1 MDNKE
6 LLENLS
12 RLGVSLLET
21 ERDFNVNKTLAGV
34 VQSKEPRYWEA
45 FPVLLANAA
54 KDENFDYQKV
64 LDYLKDDQGK
74 QALRQLFLLSLAV
87 YKFNHLK
94 FGWADRFYSELTDKE
109 KNKVGLCKDYLAHNH
124 DLGFAG
130 HQFSAQR
137 LKGLFNNYFKEE
149 AQETKKLRSQHEELS
164 LEYSLSQVFSPKQKE
179 LFRKKLEGKP
189 LTKTEREYFSRSV
202 KKKVQALANPELH
215 RLAQRLLE

>member
-21 ERDFNVNKTLAGV
+21 EKDFDVNKTLAEV

-45 FPVLLANAA
+45 FSVLLANAA
-54 KDENFDYQKV
+54 KDENFDYKKV
-64 LDYLKDDQGK
+64 FDYLKDDEGRQVFK
-74 QALRQLFLLSLAV
+74 QLLLLALSV
-87 YKFNHLK
+87 YDFNHLQ
-94 FGWADRFYSELTDKE
+94 FGWANKFNEELSDKDKQKSDFY
-109 KNKVGLCKDYLAHNH
+109 KDNLMRNQDFQLANYR
-124 DLGFAG
+124 
-130 HQFSAQR
+130 FSAQR
-137 LKGLFNNYFKEE
+137 LKDLFNNYFKEE

-202 KKKVQALANPELH
+202 RKKVQALANPELH